1 MIATGGW
8 DEVRFHK
15 PVRPGDELWLEVTWV
30 AKRRS
35 TSKPDRGIV
44 TASMKLLD
52 QDGVIVLSHKNTI
65 FMRLKNP
72 D

>member
-1 MIATGGW
+1 
-8 DEVRFHK
+8 
-15 PVRPGDELWLEVTWV
+15 VTWV

-35 TSKPDRGIV
+35 TSKSDRGIV

-52 QDGVIVLSHKNTI
+52 QDGVVVLSHKNTI
-65 FMRLKNP
+65 FMRLRNP